1 MTEKKPT
8 GLLYAPSRG
17 GLPGIE
23 DRHYRRLA
31 AEMPGIDW
39 RLCRDGEEFLA
50 ALPDAAA
57 AIVWRF
63 KREWL
68 ERGGSLRLVATPAAG
83 KDWIDIRSR
92 PGLDVLFGSFHG
104 VFMAE
109 TVLGMMLAFTRCI
122 KLSLDRQA
130 VQPWARQEIAGA
142 MRPLRG
148 SRAVVLGFGNIGKWI
163 GRLLKPMGVGIT
175 GVNRANL
182 ERPAYF
188 GPEDAVVRVDDLDRV
203 LPECDHLVAALPGED
218 TSANVVDAGRLALL
232 PRGAYVYNIGRGNAI
247 AMDALVDALRS
258 GALGGAGLDVYD
270 KEPLPVDHP
279 IRTCPNVILMPH
291 VSAFASNYMD
301 LYLDELLPRMRE
313 VFATGGRPKAGD
325 Q

>member
-1 MTEKKPT
+1 MTGKKPA

-31 AEMPGIDW
+31 AEMPNIEW
-39 RLCRDGEEFLA
+39 LLCRDGEEFLA
-50 ALPDAAA
+50 A
-57 AIVWRF
+57 
-63 KREWL
+63 
-68 ERGGSLRLVATPAAG
+68 
-83 KDWIDIRSR
+83 
-92 PGLDVLFGSFHG
+92 
-104 VFMAE
+104 
-109 TVLGMMLAFTRCI
+109 
-122 KLSLDRQA
+122 
-130 VQPWARQEIAGA
+130 
-142 MRPLRG
+142 
-148 SRAVVLGFGNIGKWI
+148 
-163 GRLLKPMGVGIT
+163 
-175 GVNRANL
+175 
-182 ERPAYF
+182 
-188 GPEDAVVRVDDLDRV
+188 

-218 TSANVVDAGRLALL
+218 TSATVVDAGRLALL

-270 KEPLPVDHP
+270 KEPLPGDHP

-313 VFATGGRPKAGD
+313 AFADGGRPKAGD